1 MSVLATKLGI
11 EAVKYGVNQYNKS
24 KMPSFAKSNL
34 GQYYA
39 KKKIQGVYGDHN
51 VKNMANQY
59 GNFMNRGKEDTLSAY
74 KGQLINKGFGNSI
87 AGIRGSNDL
96 NANTDKSIADYY
108 NTVYMKNEQSKDD
121 ASKEY
126 ATGTYQDSLDKW
138 KANSDANTS
147 AVSGLSSAVL
157 GGMDTPGDQS
167 MQQLINSYHSGSEGD
182 KNMILEKIMADQLTG
197 GQDLATVLE
206 LLKHLKGQE

>member
-1 MSVLATKLGI
+1 MSVLATKLGL
-11 EAVKYGVNQYNKS
+11 EAVKYGVNQYNRS

-39 KKKIQGVYGDHN
+39 KKKIQGLYGDHN

-74 KGQLINKGFGNSI
+74 KGQLINKGLGNSI

-121 ASKEY
+121 ASKMY
-126 ATGTYQDSLDKW
+126 ATGTYQDSLEKW
-138 KANSDANTS
+138 RANSDANTS
-147 AVSGLSSAVL
+147 AVSGVSSAVL
-157 GGMDTPGDQS
+157 GGMDKPMVD
-167 MQQLINSYHSGSEGD
+167 
-182 KNMILEKIMADQLTG
+182 
-197 GQDLATVLE
+197 DLASLYNSSYNKENPGETDVTSIINYLTENKYSQDDIQKYLE
-206 LLKHLKGQE
+206 QMGLL